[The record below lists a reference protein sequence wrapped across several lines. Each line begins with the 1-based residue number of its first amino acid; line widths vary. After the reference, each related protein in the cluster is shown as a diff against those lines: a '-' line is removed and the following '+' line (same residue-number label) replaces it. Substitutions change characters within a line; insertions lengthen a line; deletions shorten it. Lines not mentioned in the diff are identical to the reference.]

1 MIYYTGI
8 KLTIWG
14 HFMKRQNHN
23 FFLYIIVVIIPT
35 LISLLYYFNEEI
47 DHDNYE
53 RKKQALWVASI
64 HQKSWDQFIAETVTS
79 LDILAITAETVA
91 KTPEKL
97 EPLLLKTHWKDPRYG
112 GIYLINSNGTVITG
126 SNSFLENANLSNNE
140 YIKEINRT
148 KDLIISDHQE
158 TLINGQKVIGIGKPV
173 LDTSGQLMYILIAH
187 LRVDYVQNI
196 MKVLTPDTK
205 LSVTNPNGTVI
216 MDINMDGTGELS
228 NDHSISTPID
238 RVPWNIKVE
247 IPKRNFNELIKNAIM
262 VSIQIIIAFHILFLF
277 IKYLM
282 LKRQAAKEKK
292 ENELQKLELVGTLA
306 ASTAHEIRNPL
317 TGIKGLVQLL
327 SEKYTNE
334 QDQYYFSVINDEINR
349 INEIVSEFLIL
360 GKPTAQ
366 KTEIMD
372 LRKIIIDIEP
382 LIISEANL
390 NNIKYHSIIPD
401 TPLLIDSTKDQ
412 LKQVLLNLTKNAFE
426 SMQAGGLL
434 TIKLVGL
441 PNKCHIKITDTG
453 MGIPDEDLER
463 IFQPFYTSKEFG
475 TGLGLVVCKR
485 IIHSFGGEI
494 HLTSKVNTGT
504 QVDIFLPL
512 KNQD

>member
-1 MIYYTGI
+1 
-8 KLTIWG
+8 
-14 HFMKRQNHN
+14 MKRHNQN
-23 FFLYIIVVIIPT
+23 FLLYIIIVIIPT
-35 LISLLYYFNEEI
+35 LISLLYYFNKAI
-47 DHDNYE
+47 DLDNHE
-53 RKKQALWVASI
+53 RKEQARWVASI

-91 KTPEKL
+91 QTPEKI

-112 GIYLINSNGTVITG
+112 GIYLLNPNGTVITG
-126 SNSFLENANLSNNE
+126 SNSFLKDANLSENE
-140 YIKEINRT
+140 YIKEINLT

-173 LDTSGQLMYILIAH
+173 LDKKGQVVYILIAH

-205 LSVTNPNGTVI
+205 LSVTNPTGAVI
-216 MDINMDGTGELS
+216 MDINIDGTDELS
-228 NDHSISTPID
+228 KDRSISIPID

-247 IPKRNFNELIKNAIM
+247 VPKRDMNELIKNAIM
-262 VSIQIIIAFHILFLF
+262 IIIQIIFAFHILFLF

-390 NNIKYHSIIPD
+390 NNIKYQSIIPD
-401 TPLLIDSTKDQ
+401 VPLLIDCTKDQ

-434 TIKLVGL
+434 TVKLIEL
-441 PNKCHIKITDTG
+441 PNKCHIKVTDTG
-453 MGIPDEDLER
+453 IGIPDEALEK

-485 IIHSFGGEI
+485 IIQSFGGEI
-494 HLTSKVNTGT
+494 HLTSKVNKGT
-504 QVDIFLPL
+504 QVDIFLPIK
-512 KNQD
+512 KND

>member
-1 MIYYTGI
+1 
-8 KLTIWG
+8 
-14 HFMKRQNHN
+14 MKRQNHN
-23 FFLYIIVVIIPT
+23 FFLYIIIVIVPI
-35 LISLLYYFNEEI
+35 LISLLYYFNEAI
-47 DHDNYE
+47 DKDNNE
-53 RKKQALWVASI
+53 RKRQADWVASI
-64 HQKSWDQFIAETVTS
+64 HQKSWDQFISETVTS
-79 LDILAITAETVA
+79 LDILALTAETVA
-91 KTPEKL
+91 KTPEKI

-112 GIYLINSNGTVITG
+112 GIYLLDPKGTVITG
-126 SNSFLENANLSNNE
+126 SNPFLQNANLSENE

-173 LDTSGQLMYILIAH
+173 LNRSGDLVYILIAH
-187 LRVDYVQNI
+187 LRIDYVQNI
-196 MKVLTPDTK
+196 MRVLTPDAK
-205 LSVTNPNGTVI
+205 LSVTNPNGAVI
-216 MDINMDGTGELS
+216 MDINMNGSGDLP
-228 NDHSISTPID
+228 NDRSISSAID

-247 IPKRNFNELIKNAIM
+247 IPQRNINELIKNAIL
-262 VSIQIIIAFHILFLF
+262 VIIQIIFGFHILFLF

-282 LKRQAAKEKK
+282 LKRQTAKEKK

-327 SEKYTNE
+327 AEKYTND

-366 KTEIMD
+366 KTEILD
-372 LRKIIIDIEP
+372 LRKIIVDIEP

-401 TPLLIDSTKDQ
+401 TPLFIDCTKDQ
-412 LKQVLLNLTKNAFE
+412 LKQVLLNITKNAFE
-426 SMQAGGLL
+426 SMEAGGLL
-434 TIKLVGL
+434 TIKLIEL

-453 MGIPDEDLER
+453 IGIPDEALEK

-485 IIHSFGGEI
+485 IIQSFCGEI
-494 HLTSKVNTGT
+494 HLTSKENKGT

-512 KNQD
+512 KKQE